1 MHSPSYVETS
11 TSHMCF
17 VFYPGWF
24 YSEGIASLPPLSL
37 HLAPPLAPFIPQI
50 VARSLGKAWWVSE
63 CTVIVCLV
71 CIFFLSLSSL
81 RFLESSLFFSS
92 LLFIFTLYISHSLR
106 LHFFLFNSSLLFSSS
121 QLHPFFTLRFSI
133 VILYSVFFP
142 FILLFTTDFL
152 LYTLL
157 NFISALPVAI
167 ATIFYNFMRQKKNV
181 VFVVIFLCDLVG
193 EMLETLYSTQ

>member
-1 MHSPSYVETS
+1 MWKRVPVICVLFSILVGSS
-11 TSHMCF
+11 K
-17 VFYPGWF
+17 
-24 YSEGIASLPPLSL
+24 GIASLPPLIL

-50 VARSLGKAWWVSE
+50 VARSLGKAWCVCE

-81 RFLESSLFFSS
+81 RFLESLHFFSS
-92 LLFIFTLYISHSLR
+92 LLFIFTLYISRSLR
-106 LHFFLFNSSLLFSSS
+106 LHFFLFISSLLFSFLFSTS
-121 QLHPFFTLRFSI
+121 PF
-133 VILYSVFFP
+133 LYSTFFHSYSLLCIFP

-157 NFISALPVAI
+157 NFIPALTVAI
-167 ATIFYNFMRQKKNV
+167 ATIFYNFMRQKKKNV